1 MEPSDCLVTM
11 YNKPFKIWD
20 EDKLDAIRS
29 NDSYSSSSKY
39 GSISHSAEDKP
50 LGYNESKYAS
60 EKGGA
65 GSVYNSN
72 KGNADEETKQKKA
85 EEEGTLSSL
94 VSNESKKEEK
104 AREDNIVVKAANQ
117 VFAESKN
124 DTKTVSED
132 KKKESKKSIEEAINK
147 AIKEEKEVIV
157 LS

>member
-1 MEPSDCLVTM
+1 M

-20 EDKLDAIRS
+20 EDKLDIIRK

-39 GSISHSAEDKP
+39 DSISHSAEDKP
-50 LGYNESKYAS
+50 LGYNESKYGS
-60 EKGGA
+60 EKEGA

-72 KGNADEETKQKKA
+72 KGNSDGESKQKKA